1 MIATS
6 EKLMGMLDA
15 IALYKD
21 LANVEIFHLDY
32 RSSADLYVERL
43 AA

>member
-1 MIATS
+1 
-6 EKLMGMLDA
+6 LG
-15 IALYKD
+15 D
-21 LANVEIFHLDY
+21 LFRQRWHAEIFHLDY